1 MKIKMKKMRFRGEIS
16 TKFKNVTWHAL
27 PPKSPSVDW
36 TAQCITTPSEFLQ
49 TTHQPPT
56 YSSPISSPLLLIP
69 PLNRCPS
76 MYALHLKGSEQS
88 VTLTPPAPSDSRTA
102 RWKTSDRLTGWLFR
116 CQILL
121 LLSWSLCK
129 SATGQKCKA
138 AGHSNSNAA
147 PDQRS
152 KGSFNQIC
160 RISSQCQVC
169 SWTEWEWQHNG
180 ELKIHSYR
188 FDIFDRLDLIVLN
201 ILNDLQIFER
211 QVVAPK
217 RNSPEQVCIAKS
229 RELSIYK

>member
-1 MKIKMKKMRFRGEIS
+1 MRFRGEIS

-56 YSSPISSPLLLIP
+56 YSSPISSHLLLIP

-88 VTLTPPAPSDSRTA
+88 VTLTPAAPSDSRTV
-102 RWKTSDRLTGWLFR
+102 RWKHQTVSLGDCFAARFFSW
-116 CQILL
+116 
-121 LLSWSLCK
+121 LSWSLCK

-152 KGSFNQIC
+152 KGSFNQIFW
-160 RISSQCQVC
+160 ISSQCQVC
-169 SWTEWEWQHNG
+169 SWTEWEWQDNAIAMVNWKHVP
-180 ELKIHSYR
+180 I
-188 FDIFDRLDLIVLN
+188 DLIFL
-201 ILNDLQIFER
+201 ID
-211 QVVAPK
+211 
-217 RNSPEQVCIAKS
+217 
-229 RELSIYK
+229 

>member
-1 MKIKMKKMRFRGEIS
+1 MGRVPYWSHCYKYWIVYKFRFRREIS

-88 VTLTPPAPSDSRTA
+88 VTLTPAAPSDSRTV

-121 LLSWSLCK
+121 LTVLISL
-129 SATGQKCKA
+129 QKCNWAKVQ
-138 AGHSNSNAA
+138 GGWSFQFQCCSRSEE
-147 PDQRS
+147 QR
-152 KGSFNQIC
+152 
-160 RISSQCQVC
+160 
-169 SWTEWEWQHNG
+169 
-180 ELKIHSYR
+180 
-188 FDIFDRLDLIVLN
+188 
-201 ILNDLQIFER
+201 
-211 QVVAPK
+211 
-217 RNSPEQVCIAKS
+217 
-229 RELSIYK
+229 

>member
-1 MKIKMKKMRFRGEIS
+1 MRFRGEIS

-88 VTLTPPAPSDSRTA
+88 VTLTPPAPSDSRTV

-116 CQILL
+116 CQIPLL
-121 LLSWSLCK
+121 IVLISL
-129 SATGQKCKA
+129 QKCNWAKVQ
-138 AGHSNSNAA
+138 GGWSFQFQCCSRSEE
-147 PDQRS
+147 QRW
-152 KGSFNQIC
+152 FQIFW
-160 RISSQCQVC
+160 ISSQCQVC

-217 RNSPEQVCIAKS
+217 RNSSEQVCIAK
-229 RELSIYK
+229 RQELSIYK